1 MDGPMSGVDPDQ
13 VENDTGTFWRGLYK
27 LEKVFNETPNPLK
40 MAQKVQLKKCDVIIY
55 SFVCLSQVKSRVDE
69 FKENLPLIGA
79 LFNPGL
85 RERHWEKMSSM
96 AGQDLMPTEV
106 ST

>member
-1 MDGPMSGVDPDQ
+1 MDEWIDGWMNGWMDGPMSGVDPDQ

-55 SFVCLSQVKSRVDE
+55 SFVCLSVT
-69 FKENLPLIGA
+69 G
-79 LFNPGL
+79 
-85 RERHWEKMSSM
+85 
-96 AGQDLMPTEV
+96 
-106 ST
+106 